1 MIDFSTCKN
10 CCRPI
15 FFDWKGAH
23 HVKESEAL
31 AAAQFGVFDTRIDFS
46 KPECDDPEEAS
57 EEE

>member
-10 CCRPI
+10 CDRPI

-23 HVKESEAL
+23 HVKPESAL
-31 AAAQFGVFDTRIDFS
+31 AAAQFGVFDERVDFS
-46 KPECDDPEEAS
+46 HPECDSPEEAP